1 LTEIMVIDK
10 NNIPKHIAII
20 MDGNGR
26 WAQKR
31 GLSRAQGHSA
41 GLKIVREIAKASHEI
56 GVKILTLYAFSTEN
70 WKRPKREVDTLMR
83 LLERLLRKE
92 LPSFQ
97 KNRVRL
103 MAIGRLDGLPPR
115 VQEAL
120 NDAIKATE
128 KNDGVTLNLA
138 LNYGGRA
145 EIVDGAKKF
154 ALNVK
159 EKGYVIDELNE
170 ESFGEYLYAG
180 DLPDPDLLIRTGGER
195 RLSNFLL
202 YQLSYTEI
210 FITPIYWPDFRKAN
224 LLEAI
229 ADYQQRNRR
238 FGGI

>member
-1 LTEIMVIDK
+1 
-10 NNIPKHIAII
+10 
-20 MDGNGR
+20 
-26 WAQKR
+26 
-31 GLSRAQGHSA
+31 
-41 GLKIVREIAKASHEI
+41 
-56 GVKILTLYAFSTEN
+56 
-70 WKRPKREVDTLMR
+70 MR
-83 LLERLLRKE
+83 
-92 LPSFQ
+92 
-97 KNRVRL
+97 
-103 MAIGRLDGLPPR
+103 AIGRLDGLPPR

-120 NDAIKATE
+120 NDAIRATE

-170 ESFGEYLYAG
+170 ESFGEYLYAA

-210 FITPIYWPDFRKAN
+210 FITSIYWPDFKKAN

-229 ADYQQRNRR
+229 ADYQQRNRK
-238 FGGI
+238 FGSI

>member
-1 LTEIMVIDK
+1 MLDK

-20 MDGNGR
+20 IDGNGR

-31 GLSRAQGHSA
+31 GLPRTEGHRA
-41 GLKIVREIAKASHEI
+41 GLKIVREITRASHEI

-70 WKRPKREVDTLMR
+70 WKRPKREVSTLMR

-92 LPSFQ
+92 LSSFH
-97 KNRVRL
+97 KNRIRL
-103 MAIGRLDGLPPR
+103 RAIGRLDELPLK
-115 VQEAL
+115 VKEAL
-120 NDAIKATE
+120 NDAIRATE
-128 KNDGVTLNLA
+128 KNDGIILNLA

-159 EKGYVIDELNE
+159 EKGYAIDELNE
-170 ESFGEYLYAG
+170 ESFGKYLYAA

-210 FITPIYWPDFRKAN
+210 FITPNYWPDFKKAN

-238 FGGI
+238 FGNI

>member
-1 LTEIMVIDK
+1 MTGIMVLDK

-31 GLSRAQGHSA
+31 GLSRAQGHRA
-41 GLKIVREIAKASHEI
+41 GLNIVREITRASREI

-70 WKRPKREVDTLMR
+70 WKRPEREVAALMR

-92 LPSFQ
+92 LPSFH
-97 KNRVRL
+97 KNRIRL
-103 MAIGRLDGLPPR
+103 RAIGRLDGLPPR

-120 NDAIKATE
+120 NDAIRATE

-170 ESFGEYLYAG
+170 ESFGEYLYAA

-210 FITPIYWPDFRKAN
+210 FITSIYWPDFKKAN

-229 ADYQQRNRR
+229 ADYQQRNRK
-238 FGGI
+238 FGSI

>member
-1 LTEIMVIDK
+1 MQLRLDK
-10 NNIPKHIAII
+10 NNLPKHIAII

-26 WAQKR
+26 WAEKR
-31 GLSRAQGHSA
+31 GLSRVYGHRA
-41 GLKIVREIAKASHEI
+41 GLKIVREITKASHEI

-70 WKRPKREVDTLMR
+70 WKRPKREVDTLMY
-83 LLERLLRKE
+83 LLEQLLRKE
-92 LPSFQ
+92 IPAFQ
-97 KNRVRL
+97 KNKVQLR
-103 MAIGRLDGLPPR
+103 AIGRLGGLPSG
-115 VQEAL
+115 VQDAL

-128 KNDGVTLNLA
+128 KNDGGILNLA

-159 EKGYVIDELNE
+159 EKGYAVDELNE
-170 ESFGEYLYAG
+170 ESFGQYLYAG

-210 FITPIYWPDFRKAN
+210 FITSVYWPDFKRAN

-229 ADYQQRNRR
+229 YDYQQRTRK
-238 FGGI
+238 FGNI